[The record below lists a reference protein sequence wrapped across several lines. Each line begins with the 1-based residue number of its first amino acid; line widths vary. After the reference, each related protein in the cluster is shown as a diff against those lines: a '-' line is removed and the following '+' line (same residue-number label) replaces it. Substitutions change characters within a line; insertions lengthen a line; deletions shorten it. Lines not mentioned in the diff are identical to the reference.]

1 MMADA
6 IPLVRLEN
14 VSRIF
19 DDGAVVALRE
29 INLSFDPG
37 EFTVIVGPSGS
48 GKSSLIHIMGGFDTA
63 STGTVYWKGG
73 PVLNK
78 RAWTKLRR
86 NEIGFIFQE
95 FHLLPT
101 LTALE
106 NVDMA
111 LSGQGL
117 SSMVRTRRA
126 TELLEQVGLGA
137 RMKHLPHAL
146 SGGERQRVAIA
157 RSIANRPI
165 LLLADE
171 PTGNLDSENARMVAD
186 LLLDTHKKQQ
196 TALVMVTHDDA
207 LAARSQRRI
216 RIKDGQ
222 IVS

>member
-1 MMADA
+1 MVEAN
-6 IPLVRLEN
+6 PLVRLEN
-14 VSRIF
+14 VSRVF
-19 DDGAVVALRE
+19 DDGAVTALRD
-29 INLSFDPG
+29 INLSVAPG

-48 GKSSLIHIMGGFDTA
+48 GKSSLIHIMGGFDTPSA
-63 STGTVYWKGG
+63 GTVYWKGS
-73 PVLNK
+73 PVLDQ
-78 RAWTKLRR
+78 RSWTKLRR
-86 NEIGFIFQE
+86 KEIGFIFQE

-117 SSMVRTRRA
+117 SSLVRMRRA
-126 TELLEQVGLGA
+126 TELLEQVGLGP
-137 RMKHLPHAL
+137 RMTHLPHAL

-171 PTGNLDSENARMVAD
+171 PTGNLDSDNAGMVAD
-186 LLLDTHKKQQ
+186 LLLDIHKKQQ
-196 TALVMVTHDDA
+196 TALVMVTHDEA
-207 LAARSQRRI
+207 LAVRGERRI
-216 RIKDGQ
+216 HIKDGR